1 MNINTL
7 IKTMNNKNLPLPQRV
22 DAASQL
28 WEAQNRLN
36 KNLKGFKSELI
47 DSADG
52 QDLFIESSTGK
63 YTTRVEKQPPT
74 PKLES
79 VNINDLEDALGEELF
94 DQYIA
99 HSYTIRWSE
108 FRDAPHNV
116 RDAFYSVPNLE
127 TVQTYQ
133 VKFKR
138 TNRMD

>member
-1 MNINTL
+1 MNFNALMNQMNDTSLNINERTE
-7 IKTMNNKNLPLPQRV
+7 
-22 DAASQL
+22 AASRL

-36 KNLKGFKSELI
+36 KSLKSFKSELI
-47 DSADG
+47 EMADD
-52 QDLFIESSTGK
+52 QDLIIESASGK

-79 VNINDLEDALGEELF
+79 VDINDIEDAIGEDLF

-108 FRDAPHNV
+108 FRDAPEEV
-116 RDAFYSVPNLE
+116 KEAFYNVPNLE
-127 TVQTYQ
+127 TMQTYQ

-138 TNRMD
+138 S

>member
-1 MNINTL
+1 MNFNALINQ
-7 IKTMNNKNLPLPQRV
+7 MNDPSLDINQRTE
-22 DAASQL
+22 AASRL

-36 KNLKGFKSELI
+36 KSLKSFKAELI
-47 DSADG
+47 EMADD
-52 QDLFIESSTGK
+52 QDLIIESASGK

-79 VNINDLEDALGEELF
+79 VEIQDLEEALGDDLF

-108 FRDAPHNV
+108 FRDAPDEV
-116 RDAFYSVPNLE
+116 KEAFYAVPNLE
-127 TVQTYQ
+127 TMQTYQ

-138 TNRMD
+138 S

>member
-1 MNINTL
+1 MNFNALMNQMNDTSLNIN
-7 IKTMNNKNLPLPQRV
+7 QRTE
-22 DAASQL
+22 AASRL

-36 KNLKGFKSELI
+36 KSLKSFKSELI
-47 DSADG
+47 EMADD
-52 QDLFIESSTGK
+52 QDLIIESASGR

-79 VNINDLEDALGEELF
+79 VDIAEIEDAIGVDLF

-108 FRDAPHNV
+108 FRDAPEEV
-116 RDAFYSVPNLE
+116 KEAFYAVPNLE
-127 TVQTYQ
+127 TMQTYQ

-138 TNRMD
+138 S

>member
-1 MNINTL
+1 MNFNALITTMNDNTLNIN
-7 IKTMNNKNLPLPQRV
+7 QRTE
-22 DAASQL
+22 AASRL

-36 KNLKGFKSELI
+36 KSLKSFKSELI
-47 DSADG
+47 EMADE
-52 QDLFIESSTGK
+52 QDLIIESASGK

-79 VNINDLEDALGEELF
+79 VDIHDLEDALGDDLF

-108 FRDAPHNV
+108 FRDAPKDV
-116 RDAFYSVPNLE
+116 KEAFYAVPNLE
-127 TVQTYQ
+127 TMQTYQ

-138 TNRMD
+138 S

>member
-1 MNINTL
+1 MNFNSLMNTL
-7 IKTMNNKNLPLPQRV
+7 NDKNLDINQRTE
-22 DAASQL
+22 AASRL

-36 KNLKGFKSELI
+36 KSLKSFKSELI
-47 DSADG
+47 EMAND
-52 QDLFIESSTGK
+52 QDLIIESSSGK

-79 VNINDLEDALGEELF
+79 VDINDIEDAIGEDLF

-108 FRDAPHNV
+108 FRDAPEEV
-116 RDAFYSVPNLE
+116 KEAFYAVPNLE
-127 TVQTYQ
+127 TMQTYQ

-138 TNRMD
+138 S

>member
-1 MNINTL
+1 MNFNALINT
-7 IKTMNNKNLPLPQRV
+7 MNDNTLDINQRTE
-22 DAASQL
+22 AASRL

-36 KNLKGFKSELI
+36 KSLKSFKSELI
-47 DSADG
+47 EMADE
-52 QDLFIESSTGK
+52 QDLIIESASGK

-79 VNINDLEDALGEELF
+79 VDINDIEDAIGEDLF

-108 FRDAPHNV
+108 FRDAPEEV
-116 RDAFYSVPNLE
+116 KEAFYRVPNLE
-127 TVQTYQ
+127 TMQTYQ

-138 TNRMD
+138 S

>member
-7 IKTMNNKNLPLPQRV
+7 INTMNNKDAPLPRRV
-22 DAASQL
+22 EAASQL
-28 WEAQNRLN
+28 WEAQNRIN
-36 KNLKGFKSELI
+36 KNLKGFKNELI
-47 DSADG
+47 EMADD
-52 QDLFIESSTGK
+52 QDLIIESATGK

-79 VNINDLEDALGEELF
+79 VDIADLEDALGEDLF

-108 FRDAPHNV
+108 FREAPDEV
-116 RDAFYSVPNLE
+116 KEAFYAVPNLE
-127 TVQTYQ
+127 TMQTYQ

-138 TNRMD
+138 S

>member
-1 MNINTL
+1 MNFNALMNQMNDTSLDINERTE
-7 IKTMNNKNLPLPQRV
+7 
-22 DAASQL
+22 AASRL

-36 KNLKGFKSELI
+36 KSLKSFKSELI
-47 DSADG
+47 EMADD
-52 QDLFIESSTGK
+52 QDLIIESASGR

-79 VNINDLEDALGEELF
+79 VDINDIEDAIGEDLF

-108 FRDAPHNV
+108 FRDAPEEV
-116 RDAFYSVPNLE
+116 KEAFYNVPNLE
-127 TVQTYQ
+127 TMQTYQ

-138 TNRMD
+138 S

>member
-1 MNINTL
+1 MNFNALINTMNDTTLNIN
-7 IKTMNNKNLPLPQRV
+7 QRTE
-22 DAASQL
+22 AASRL

-36 KNLKGFKSELI
+36 KSLKTFKAELI
-47 DSADG
+47 EMADD
-52 QDLFIESSTGK
+52 QDLIIESSSGK

-79 VNINDLEDALGEELF
+79 VDIADLEDALGEDLF

-108 FRDAPHNV
+108 FRDAPDEV
-116 RDAFYSVPNLE
+116 KEAFYAVPNLE
-127 TVQTYQ
+127 TMQTYQ

-138 TNRMD
+138 V

>member
-1 MNINTL
+1 MNFNALMNQMNDTTLNIN
-7 IKTMNNKNLPLPQRV
+7 QRTE
-22 DAASQL
+22 AASRL

-36 KNLKGFKSELI
+36 KSLKSFKSELI
-47 DSADG
+47 EMADD
-52 QDLFIESSTGK
+52 QDLIIESASGK

-79 VNINDLEDALGEELF
+79 VDINDIEDAIGEDLF

-108 FRDAPHNV
+108 FRDAPEEV
-116 RDAFYSVPNLE
+116 KEAFYAVPNLE
-127 TVQTYQ
+127 TMQTYQ

-138 TNRMD
+138 S

>member
-1 MNINTL
+1 MNFNAL
-7 IKTMNNKNLPLPQRV
+7 MNQMNNTSLDINERTE
-22 DAASQL
+22 AASRL

-36 KNLKGFKSELI
+36 KSLKSFKSELI
-47 DSADG
+47 EMADD
-52 QDLFIESSTGK
+52 QDLIIESASGK

-79 VNINDLEDALGEELF
+79 VDITDIEDAIGEDLF

-108 FRDAPHNV
+108 FRDAPEEV
-116 RDAFYSVPNLE
+116 KEAFYNVPNLE
-127 TVQTYQ
+127 TMQTYQ

-138 TNRMD
+138 S